1 MPFIRIISSAEPAKG
16 SEEALLRKLSALL
29 AQQLGKPESY
39 VMTCLEPRARMT
51 FAGSNEPACYVEV
64 KNVGV
69 FSANKTVPLSAAITE
84 VLAAGL
90 DVAKGR
96 IYIEFGDAKPHMWGY
111 DGDTFA

>member
-1 MPFIRIISSAEPAKG
+1 MPLIRIISSAEPPKD
-16 SEEALLRKLSALL
+16 SEALLRKLSALL

-69 FSANKTVPLSAAITE
+69 FTADKTAPLSAAITE

-96 IYIEFGDAKPHMWGY
+96 VYIEFGDAKPHMWGY

>member
-1 MPFIRIISSAEPAKG
+1 MPLIRIISSAEPAKD
-16 SEEALLRKLSALL
+16 SEEALLQKLSALL
-29 AQQLGKPESY
+29 AKQLGKPESY

-69 FSANKTVPLSAAITE
+69 FAADRTAPLSAAITE
-84 VLAAGL
+84 VLASGL
-90 DVAKGR
+90 HVARGR
-96 IYIEFGDAKPHMWGY
+96 IYIEFSDARPHMWGY